1 MLLPTKTPEGRLK
14 KKMNGPNRSSLT
26 FSNPVRRAVLI
37 SVCLSF
43 GTVWAD
49 QIVLKDGDRITGDII
64 KKDKDTIT
72 IKSKNF
78 GDAVSIKWEAIDT
91 IKTDQPL
98 NVVLPGDKTVKA
110 KIETQN
116 GRIQVDTPG
125 TPEAVPPS
133 DIIALRNDAEQR
145 TYERF
150 IHPGLLDLWTV
161 TGSVNIAGSKG
172 NAETSTLITPISFAR
187 ASNTSRTT
195 AYFNSI
201 RSTATINGV
210 GAQTAKAIR
219 GGWAYNRNLTKRV
232 FLNGFNDY
240 EYDKFQ
246 SLDLRVVLGGGL
258 GYLVWNG
265 ENGKLGLVGGL
276 AWNHEK
282 FSPVA
287 PIAPFSRDSAEAYWG
302 DDFNYK
308 LNSRT
313 ALVQSFRMFNNL
325 SNSGEYRMNFDTGLA
340 TAITKWLN
348 WNLALSDRYLSNPV
362 PGRKKND
369 LLYSTGFGFTFA
381 R

>member
-1 MLLPTKTPEGRLK
+1 MTQKLHGSMPFLTFGRLI
-14 KKMNGPNRSSLT
+14 
-26 FSNPVRRAVLI
+26 AVAAG
-37 SVCLSF
+37 VCLCL
-43 GTVWAD
+43 GTALAD
-49 QIVLKDGDRITGDII
+49 QIVLKDGDRITGDIL
-64 KKDKDTIT
+64 KKDADTIT

-78 GDAVSIKWEAIDT
+78 GNAVTIKWDAIDT

-125 TPEAVPPS
+125 TPQIVPPG
-133 DIIALRNDAEQR
+133 DIVALRNDAEQR
-145 TYERF
+145 AYERF
-150 IHPGLLDLWTV
+150 LRPGLLDLWTI

-172 NAETSTLITPISFAR
+172 NAETSTLITPINFVR

-210 GAQTAKAIR
+210 DAQTAKAIR

-232 FLNGFNDY
+232 YFNGFNDY

-246 SLDLRVVLGGGL
+246 SLDLRVVLGAGL

-265 ENGKLGLVGGL
+265 ERGKLGVVGGFD
-276 AWNHEK
+276 WNHEK
-282 FSPVA
+282 FGPAA
-287 PIAPFSRDSAEAYWG
+287 PAAPFSRNSAEAYWG
-302 DDFNYK
+302 NDFNYN

-313 ALVQSFRMFNNL
+313 TLVQSFRMFNNL
-325 SNSGEYRMNFDTGLA
+325 SQSGEYRVNFDTGLR
-340 TAITKWLN
+340 TALFKWLN
-348 WNLALSDRYLSNPV
+348 WNLSLSDRYLSNAV
-362 PGRKKND
+362 PGRKNND

>member
-1 MLLPTKTPEGRLK
+1 M
-14 KKMNGPNRSSLT
+14 
-26 FSNPVRRAVLI
+26 
-37 SVCLSF
+37 
-43 GTVWAD
+43 
-49 QIVLKDGDRITGDII
+49 LKDGDRITGDII

-78 GDAVSIKWEAIDT
+78 GDTISIKWEAIDT

-125 TPEAVPPS
+125 TPQAVPPS

-172 NAETSTLITPISFAR
+172 NAETSTLITPINFAR

-219 GGWAYNRNLTKRV
+219 Q
-232 FLNGFNDY
+232 
-240 EYDKFQ
+240 E
-246 SLDLRVVLGGGL
+246 GGL
-258 GYLVWNG
+258 
-265 ENGKLGLVGGL
+265 
-276 AWNHEK
+276 
-282 FSPVA
+282 
-287 PIAPFSRDSAEAYWG
+287 
-302 DDFNYK
+302 
-308 LNSRT
+308 T
-313 ALVQSFRMFNNL
+313 
-325 SNSGEYRMNFDTGLA
+325 TG
-340 TAITKWLN
+340 T
-348 WNLALSDRYLSNPV
+348 
-362 PGRKKND
+362 
-369 LLYSTGFGFTFA
+369 
-381 R
+381 

>member
-1 MLLPTKTPEGRLK
+1 MK
-14 KKMNGPNRSSLT
+14 KQIRSSVSL
-26 FSNPVRRAVLI
+26 FNPVRIAVLLLGM
-37 SVCLSF
+37 CLSYS
-43 GTVWAD
+43 TVRAD

-125 TPEAVPPS
+125 TPQAVPPS

-172 NAETSTLITPISFAR
+172 NAETSTLITPINFAR

-219 GGWAYNRNLTKRV
+219 GGWAYNRNLTKKV
-232 FLNGFNDY
+232 FLNAFNDY

-246 SLDLRVVLGGGL
+246 SLR
-258 GYLVWNG
+258 
-265 ENGKLGLVGGL
+265 
-276 AWNHEK
+276 
-282 FSPVA
+282 S
-287 PIAPFSRDSAEAYWG
+287 S
-302 DDFNYK
+302 
-308 LNSRT
+308 SRT
-313 ALVQSFRMFNNL
+313 GRRLRIFGVERRERQTR
-325 SNSGEYRMNFDTGLA
+325 
-340 TAITKWLN
+340 
-348 WNLALSDRYLSNPV
+348 
-362 PGRKKND
+362 PGRRSR
-369 LLYSTGFGFTFA
+369 LEP
-381 R
+381 

>member
-1 MLLPTKTPEGRLK
+1 MMK
-14 KKMNGPNRSSLT
+14 KKTRLLFVAS
-26 FSNPVRRAVLI
+26 
-37 SVCLSF
+37 CLLCAPLS
-43 GTVWAD
+43 TVWAD
-49 QIVLKDGDRITGDII
+49 QIVLKDGDRITGEII
-64 KKDKDTIT
+64 KKDSDTIT

-110 KIETQN
+110 KIESQN
-116 GRIQVDTPG
+116 GRIQVDTP
-125 TPEAVPPS
+125 TPQTVPPS

-150 IHPGLLDLWTV
+150 LRPGLLDLWTV
-161 TGSVNIAGSKG
+161 TGSINLAGSKG
-172 NAETSTLITPISFAR
+172 NAETSTLITPINFVR
-187 ASNTSRTT
+187 ASNTSRTS

-232 FLNGFNDY
+232 YFNGFNDY

-246 SLDLRVVLGGGL
+246 SLDLRVVLGAGL

-265 ENGKLGLVGGL
+265 ERGKLGLVGGL

-282 FSPVA
+282 FSPAA
-287 PIAPFSRDSAEAYWG
+287 PTPAFSRNSAEAYWG
-302 DDFNYK
+302 NDFSYK
-308 LNSRT
+308 LNSR
-313 ALVQSFRMFNNL
+313 AAVVQSFRMFNNL
-325 SNSGEYRMNFDTGLA
+325 SNSGEYRVNFDTGLT
-340 TAITKWLN
+340 TALYEWLN
-348 WNLALSDRYLSNPV
+348 WNLSLSDRYLSNAV